1 MTLEQEL
8 QNEQVS
14 HLDLSG
20 FSQVVTGTTVRETIA
35 KMRAERHNVCLVTAD
50 EKLIGIFTDRDVLR
64 KVAAHPE
71 VLDDAIDAVMTKNPI
86 TIKPDASAATALR
99 MMDDNHFR
107 NVPAVEANGNIVGS
121 MTHLAIVNYLATRY
135 PIEVQNQPPRPD
147 MFPRKAEGGD

>member
-35 KMRAERHNVCLVTAD
+35 KMRAERHNVCLITAD

-71 VLDDAIDAVMTKNPI
+71 VLDDEIDSIMTQNPI
-86 TIKPDASAATALR
+86 TINPDASAATALR

-107 NVPAVEANGNIVGS
+107 NVPAVDAKGNIVGS

-147 MFPRKAEGGD
+147 QFPRQAEGGD

>member
-20 FSQVVTGTTVRETIA
+20 FSQVVTGTTTRETIA

-64 KVAAHPE
+64 KVAANPE
-71 VLDDAIDAVMTKNPI
+71 MLDKAIDAVMTKNPI
-86 TIKPDASAATALR
+86 TIQPDASAATALR

-107 NVPAVEANGNIVGS
+107 NVPAVETNGHIVGS